1 MLPVCILVFWQQ
13 GGDTVDQ
20 ILVTCEQ
27 TKKSL
32 KADVLSSGKNTMKVA
47 IVGSNLVLEL
57 HRQGKV
63 FEGRA
68 AGLTFESNGVIL

>member
-1 MLPVCILVFWQQ
+1 M
-13 GGDTVDQ
+13 DQ
-20 ILVTCEQ
+20 IIVTCEQ

-32 KADVLSSGKNTMKVA
+32 KADILISGKNTMKVA

-57 HRQGKV
+57 FKKGKV

-68 AGLTFESNGVIL
+68 AGLTFESDGTII

>member
-1 MLPVCILVFWQQ
+1 MLPVCIFVVWQQ
-13 GGDTVDQ
+13 GGDAVDQ

-63 FEGRA
+63 FEGQA